1 MKRPVETELVPLAAP
16 GQEAATAATGGGSGE
31 KQPVSMGRKL
41 GDGSYVP
48 APARPPGEQLSPAR
62 PSTAEENSSAL
73 AAAAQGTIAEF
84 DLHKILRHIAELNYL
99 VRRLRSHSK
108 RYRRQNLCRW

>member
-1 MKRPVETELVPLAAP
+1 
-16 GQEAATAATGGGSGE
+16 
-31 KQPVSMGRKL
+31 MGRKL

-48 APARPPGEQLSPAR
+48 APARPPCEQLAAAR

-84 DLHKILRHIAELNYL
+84 DLPKILRHIAELNYL